1 MPPNDPMLG
10 SRMESRAAEGR
21 ARSQHPHVRR
31 GSSMKGMSIVLAILL
46 VLSAAMIIWIVT
58 DDVPVPM
65 IDEPQSDQSQSQP

>member
-1 MPPNDPMLG
+1 
-10 SRMESRAAEGR
+10 
-21 ARSQHPHVRR
+21 
-31 GSSMKGMSIVLAILL
+31 MKGMSIVLAILL